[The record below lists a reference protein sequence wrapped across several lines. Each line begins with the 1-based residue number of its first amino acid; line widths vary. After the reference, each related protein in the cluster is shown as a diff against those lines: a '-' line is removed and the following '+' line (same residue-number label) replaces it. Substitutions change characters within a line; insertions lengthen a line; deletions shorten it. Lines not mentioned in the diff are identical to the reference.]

1 MDLTLYTTYAEVSGL
16 LGEDDFAISA
26 TSVFTQT
33 SATRASEALY
43 SVSPNLQA
51 YYEGLILLPSPT
63 AAQTRLI
70 NLVKVLVTALLSR
83 YLLDAAEIRIPKV
96 IDDSKARR
104 DLVEK
109 PFEVLIDRIDR
120 LVSDYTGKVAA
131 SYLDLTGTSSNTV
144 TPVYISAVGLAFD
157 PVTGE

>member
-16 LGEDDFAISA
+16 LGEDDFAISE

-43 SVSPNLQA
+43 SVSPNLQTF
-51 YYEGLILLPSPT
+51 YEALVVLPSPT
-63 AAQTRLI
+63 AEQVRFI
-70 NLVKVLVTALLSR
+70 SLVKVLVTALLSR
-83 YLLDAAEIRIPKV
+83 YLLDAAEIRIPRV
-96 IDDSKARR
+96 IDDSKSRR

-109 PFEVLIDRIDR
+109 PFDLLIARIDK
-120 LVSDYTGKVAA
+120 LIADYTRKVAE
-131 SYLDLTGTSSNTV
+131 SYLDLSGASANSI
-144 TPVYISAVGLAFD
+144 TPVFISAVGLAFD